1 MKKTIPVL
9 ALVACLLFL
18 ASCAKP
24 YFKSESFKKTTRD
37 HQTIAVL
44 PVKMVFKGSPLL
56 KASERDRSEIE
67 EAESEAFQ
75 ISFMNQLLEHS
86 TKKPLKVS
94 LQSVSTTNK
103 ILRDQMTLRE
113 SWEKDPSELAE
124 ILGVDAVVRNEIEK
138 KQFFD
143 DLTSYGIQLG
153 VKLIS
158 LFTKSVLPLIGGKN
172 LHKSGDIYIRSSLM
186 DGSDGTVLWTI
197 SQTKETDYSN
207 AANEVIDNLNAS
219 VVKYFPYR

>member
-1 MKKTIPVL
+1 MKKTISL
-9 ALVACLLFL
+9 LSILACLLFL
-18 ASCAKP
+18 GSCSKP
-24 YFKSESFKKTTRD
+24 YYQAEGFKNNTQD
-37 HQTIAVL
+37 HQTVAVL
-44 PVKMVFKGSPLL
+44 PVKMVFTGSPLM
-56 KASERDRSEIE
+56 KVSKKQRAEIE

-94 LQSVSTTNK
+94 MQSVATTNK
-103 ILRDQMTLRE
+103 ILREQMTLRE
-113 SWEKDPSELAE
+113 SWDKDPSELAE

-158 LFTKSVLPLIGGKN
+158 LLTKSVLPLIGGKN
-172 LHKSGDIYIRSSLM
+172 LHKSGDIYIRSTLM
-186 DGSDGTVLWTI
+186 DGTDGTVLWTI
-197 SQTKETDYSN
+197 SQTKETDYSQ

-219 VVKYFPYR
+219 VAKYFPYR